1 MTMVEVALSRISVDG
16 SNDSVV
22 VVDDSDSR
30 VDVAVD
36 DGCINRVFATYLVLG
51 ENADTNTEDDALN
64 TTLDFNRAA
73 NMIVDAAYER
83 LESFMISFEVDC
95 SSIFMPTMIV

>member
-1 MTMVEVALSRISVDG
+1 MTMVEVALSRMSVDG

-22 VVDDSDSR
+22 VVDDSR